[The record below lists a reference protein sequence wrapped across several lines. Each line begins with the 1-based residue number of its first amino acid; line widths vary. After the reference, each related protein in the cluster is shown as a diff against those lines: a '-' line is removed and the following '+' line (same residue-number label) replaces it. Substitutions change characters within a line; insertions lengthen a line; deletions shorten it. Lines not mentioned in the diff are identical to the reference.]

1 MQRKKET
8 HVFKWVDEALV
19 DEIQKVEAKQGR
31 ITEAIEDLK
40 MSMKKTVEEEVR
52 KQKNP
57 LNYVV
62 QESFY
67 GFLEKRRMNEIS
79 LLVLSILLLTL
90 LFLQ

>member
-19 DEIQKVEAKQGR
+19 DEIQKVEAEQGR

-57 LNYVV
+57 LELCCLGIILWIFGKA
-62 QESFY
+62 Q
-67 GFLEKRRMNEIS
+67 NE
-79 LLVLSILLLTL
+79 
-90 LFLQ
+90 